1 MLPPRPGTFPS
12 HQVSHDI
19 LYFAFKIKSQ
29 KIAGAKASAQLP
41 KYADVKMFVTT
52 LASA

>member
-1 MLPPRPGTFPS
+1 MIFY
-12 HQVSHDI
+12 I
-19 LYFAFKIKSQ
+19 FAFKIKSQ
-29 KIAGAKASAQLP
+29 KSIAGTKASAQLP